1 VWVVSKCVVIQFILN
16 LLASHAIFISNFGGL
31 MLAIKLPKDT
41 ELRLSALATK
51 LGITKPF
58 MPAMRSYNSCIK
70 ERIRKIK
77 FSNSQTNSSVLKI

>member
-1 VWVVSKCVVIQFILN
+1 
-16 LLASHAIFISNFGGL
+16 

-51 LGITKPF
+51 LGIPKPF
-58 MPAMRSYNSCIK
+58 MPAMRSYNSCVK
-70 ERIRKIK
+70 ERIMKIK